1 MKKCFFR
8 RALAGLLSFC
18 LLASGLPAL
27 NLNLSASAEDGSG
40 STVDAFGISMH
51 TFTEAERAAAE
62 QSTPYGV
69 GYGTKTSLLTKNELF
84 LSEGWDES
92 TRHTENFDLNG
103 ESASETA
110 LTEGIRG
117 IDTSSMD
124 TSSENY
130 RFVETAAMDLNGTG
144 KKEYVAHLGYNRS
157 QGRLELYVTDAN
169 NSRVTNILYLN
180 SENIGQLSSLD
191 TYQVPGSIALAA
203 GDFDGDGRDTLMV
216 YFPDVKIPTIQEY
229 SVTDTN
235 IQEVSTVMWDVAIKL
250 GIPAGYAPSAN
261 RENQA
266 MVSLVAE
273 DTDLDG
279 FDELVVT
286 AGMNDVQTS
295 YHDQLDDGRLGSQ
308 LFIYDYSKTNG
319 KTDWHESFHT
329 DLTTVTTGSENTA
342 ADAGRLVWASSTVG
356 NVVASTAT
364 TTADYP
370 EIIAAGYVDSEG
382 GGNITMK
389 DGGGALGVVTVQVS
403 GQESETL
410 ETGVHVDPEDS
421 SSAMAQNVVGQYGVL
436 YRQEVEANGF
446 TSSGAYGEDCWGLLQ
461 VQAFADRGV
470 GAEESVFISGS
481 LYESGDQ
488 GLVEKDLEIAGY
500 YFDEADSYAQWSS
513 SINDRLKQTVVL
525 DVVAGNFDGNDEG
538 REQIL
543 CVTGLKVLL
552 SVREL

>member
-84 LSEGWDES
+84 LSEGWDEG

-103 ESASETA
+103 EGASETA
-110 LTEGIRG
+110 LAEGIRG

-203 GDFDGDGRDTLMV
+203 GDFDGDGRDTLVV
-216 YFPDVKIPTIQEY
+216 YFPDVKTPTIQEY
-229 SVTDTN
+229 SVTGTN
-235 IQEVSTVMWDVAIKL
+235 IQKASAVMGDVAIEL
-250 GIPAGYAPSAN
+250 GIPARYNPSAN

-273 DTDLDG
+273 DTDLDA

-319 KTDWHESFHT
+319 ETDWHESFHT

-370 EIIAAGYVDSEG
+370 EIIAAGYVDSQG

-389 DGGGALGVVTVQVS
+389 DGGGPWAL
-403 GQESETL
+403 
-410 ETGVHVDPEDS
+410 
-421 SSAMAQNVVGQYGVL
+421 
-436 YRQEVEANGF
+436 
-446 TSSGAYGEDCWGLLQ
+446 
-461 VQAFADRGV
+461 
-470 GAEESVFISGS
+470 
-481 LYESGDQ
+481 
-488 GLVEKDLEIAGY
+488 
-500 YFDEADSYAQWSS
+500 
-513 SINDRLKQTVVL
+513 
-525 DVVAGNFDGNDEG
+525 
-538 REQIL
+538 
-543 CVTGLKVLL
+543 
-552 SVREL
+552 